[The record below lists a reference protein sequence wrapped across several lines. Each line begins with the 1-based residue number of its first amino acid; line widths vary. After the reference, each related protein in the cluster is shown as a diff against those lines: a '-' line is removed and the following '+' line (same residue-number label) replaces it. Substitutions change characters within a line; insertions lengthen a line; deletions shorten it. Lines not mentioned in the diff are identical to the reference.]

1 MSEPHWYTVSTEK
14 HVHDRLITD
23 RVDIAAYSAQDAR
36 DQVLI
41 LYPDVAVRCVSPAP
55 CCYDRVTL
63 RCVTHNSYHTTEQ

>member
-14 HVHDRLITD
+14 CVNDQLITH
-23 RVDIAAYSAQDAR
+23 RMEITAYSAQDAR

-41 LYPDVAVRCVSPAP
+41 LCPDVAVRCVLPAP
-55 CCYDRVTL
+55 CQYDRVTL